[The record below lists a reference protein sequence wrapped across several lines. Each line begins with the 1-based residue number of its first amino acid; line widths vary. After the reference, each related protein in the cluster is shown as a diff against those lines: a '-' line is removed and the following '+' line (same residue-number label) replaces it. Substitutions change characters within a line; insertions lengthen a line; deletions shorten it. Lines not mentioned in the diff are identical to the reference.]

1 MRALKLLTV
10 LLLGLCLLGAA
21 ASAASGQA
29 LTLYDEGKPVRDGA
43 KLSVEVKTDL
53 CGNSQPEVWNFA
65 AQMMANAAETVTVKI
80 KSPKRAECNYK
91 SSLYSSPRVA
101 KLKEL
106 QLVANGTATVIGVI
120 RWYTEER
127 EHPLCEYRF
136 HNTTGQFPLPG
147 EARIEGSSVGYA
159 TPSKRAKECPTPT
172 IEQKVVVTVRGSSGH
187 ILETRRA

>member
-80 KSPKRAECNYK
+80 KSPKRV
-91 SSLYSSPRVA
+91 LFTRH
-101 KLKEL
+101 
-106 QLVANGTATVIGVI
+106 
-120 RWYTEER
+120 R
-127 EHPLCEYRF
+127 E
-136 HNTTGQFPLPG
+136 
-147 EARIEGSSVGYA
+147 
-159 TPSKRAKECPTPT
+159 
-172 IEQKVVVTVRGSSGH
+172 
-187 ILETRRA
+187 